1 MGLRM
6 TGLGEISGMLERM
19 QLTDEDKSRI
29 LLAAAEP
36 IEDAA
41 RHNAVGSIA
50 ESIRTR
56 YKNGKVTVGV
66 HRADWTQD
74 EYYPAYVEYGHG
86 GPHPAPAHPYIRPA
100 FDMMAPVAESII
112 VSELRATI
120 KGG

>member
-1 MGLRM
+1 MGLRI

-19 QLTDEDKSRI
+19 QLTDEEKSRI
-29 LLAAAEP
+29 LLRAAEP

-41 RHNAVGSIA
+41 RHAATGSIA
-50 ESIRTR
+50 ETIRAR
-56 YKNGKVTVGV
+56 YKNGRVTVGV
-66 HRADWTQD
+66 HRADWRED

-100 FDMMAPVAESII
+100 FDTRAPAAEQII
-112 VSELRATI
+112 VSELKAKI